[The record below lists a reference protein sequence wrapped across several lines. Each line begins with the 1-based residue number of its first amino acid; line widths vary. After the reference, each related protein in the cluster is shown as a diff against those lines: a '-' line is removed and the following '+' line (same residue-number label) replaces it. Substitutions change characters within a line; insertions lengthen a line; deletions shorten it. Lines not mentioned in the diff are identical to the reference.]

1 MITNSGKQIL
11 AKYLIEQA
19 PSYASH
25 IAVGCGLN
33 PDSDTDIED
42 FTNEKTLKFEMFR
55 VPITSR
61 GYTTENGISKI
72 IFSAEL
78 PSQEVYYISEA
89 GIFSSGTNP
98 IATVSDSRMLYT
110 FSSAENWEYHNNTSA
125 NAITSYTVTTGG
137 TNTLAYTAN
146 GVIKT
151 DSNLNIPFHVDTTDP
166 LFTNSFRSQFKEQ
179 PRLLDNSIM
188 ISGGLST
195 ITNTA
200 GVWTANSQPHI
211 HLTNQS
217 LSFDVNSSSD
227 EFVMAFSVIKKNPQ
241 ASVPSSAKIMV
252 EFSTSE
258 TEESGIGE
266 YARAQVELVTGDFGT
281 PNNGYFYFTKRV
293 PFSQLKRS
301 ASFTWN
307 AVKVAKVYVDIT
319 NDSDYFVILDG
330 LRFNNLSDMNANPL
344 YGMTSYSPFYQGSGA
359 SIKPVLKDS
368 NTNNIIEIEFDIEL
382 GSVTS

>member
-33 PDSDTDIED
+33 PDADTDIED

-98 IATVSDSRMLYT
+98 IATTSDSRMLYT
-110 FSSAENWEYHNNTSA
+110 FSSAENWEYHSDTSVT
-125 NAITSYTVTTGG
+125 AIKSYTVTTDG
-137 TNTLAYTAN
+137 NTLAYLSN
-146 GVIKT
+146 GAIKT
-151 DSNLNIPFHVDTTDP
+151 DSNLDIPFHIDTTDP
-166 LFTNSFRSQFKEQ
+166 LFTNSLRDQFKEQ

-200 GVWTANSQPHI
+200 GIWTANTQPHI

-227 EFVMAFSVIKKNPQ
+227 EFVLAFSIIKKSKGISNPT
-241 ASVPSSAKIMV
+241 SAKIMV

-258 TEESGIGE
+258 TEENGIGQ
-266 YARAQVELVTGDFGT
+266 YARLQAEVVSGDFAT
-281 PNNGYFYFTKRV
+281 NNGYYYFTKRI
-293 PFSQLKRS
+293 PFSELKRTT
-301 ASFTWN
+301 AFVWN
-307 AVKVAKVYVDIT
+307 AVKIAKVYVDIAG
-319 NDSDYFVILDG
+319 DSNYFVILDG

-344 YGMTSYSPFYQGSGA
+344 YGMTSYSPFYGGSGEN
-359 SIKPVLKDS
+359 IKPVLKDA
-368 NTNNIIEIEFDIEL
+368 NTNNIIEVEFDIEL